1 MVRSSLGLFM
11 LLVAAACGSNGSSS
25 GPCDV
30 VPPDPACNLTCD
42 PQPGAP
48 ASCPDGFYCNPDGK
62 CYAQCTQGGDQCGD
76 GYTCTYDGHCQP
88 GDPGMGSG
96 SGSNDCPRVAF
107 MAKPTTPSILLVIDR
122 SGSMLE
128 NFGNPATQKWGA
140 VKSALVDAANGVVT
154 QLESKAYFG
163 SLIYDTNPNDNSVC
177 PRLTAVSRALN
188 NAAALRTALN
198 TNPADRTSTPTAK
211 SIRAATASFAAVPPP
226 AGSPPIIVV
235 ATDGAPV
242 KCGDENDPNKNAQ
255 AYVIEAVTAAYAAG
269 IKVIP
274 LSVASGSQTEAHLQ
288 QVANV
293 GAGVQAG
300 QPNAK
305 LYKGNSPA
313 ELKTAFDQIIGGA
326 VSCDLTVNASVTQ
339 EQAAAAEIKLNGRAL
354 TFGTDWIL
362 VGDRT
367 IRIQG
372 AACDMMKAS
381 ANPMVDGT
389 FPCGVVLE

>member
-1 MVRSSLGLFM
+1 MVRSTLALSM

-62 CYAQCTQGGDQCGD
+62 CYAQCSQGGDQCGD
-76 GYTCTYDGHCQP
+76 GYVCTYDGHCQP

-96 SGSNDCPRVAF
+96 SGSGSDCPRVAF
-107 MAKPTTPSILLVIDR
+107 MAKPTIPSVLLVLDR
-122 SGSMLE
+122 SGSMRQ
-128 NFGNPATQKWGA
+128 NFGNPPQVKWNA
-140 VKSALVDAANGVVT
+140 VRTALTDPTNGVVT
-154 QLESKAYFG
+154 ALESKAYFG
-163 SLIYDTNPNDNSVC
+163 AMIYETANGLCPNLIT
-177 PRLTAVSRALN
+177 RGRALN
-188 NAAALRTALN
+188 NAAALRTALQDPPDSQSN
-198 TNPADRTSTPTAK
+198 TPTAK

-235 ATDGAPV
+235 ATDGEPTR
-242 KCGDENDPNKNAQ
+242 CGDEDAEKTAK
-255 AYVIEAVTAAYAAG
+255 AHVLEAATAAYAAG
-269 IKVIP
+269 IRVIP
-274 LSVASGSQTEAHLQ
+274 LSVATNADTEAHLQ
-288 QVANV
+288 QVANI

-305 LYKGNSPA
+305 LYKGNSPE
-313 ELKTAFDQIIGGA
+313 ELKAAFDQIIGGV

-339 EQAAAAEIKLNGRAL
+339 DQAAAAEIKLNGRAL
-354 TFGTDWIL
+354 VFGTDWIL

-372 AACDMMKAS
+372 AACDMMKA
-381 ANPMVDGT
+381 AAHPMVDGT

>member
-1 MVRSSLGLFM
+1 MVRSSIGLFM

-88 GDPGMGSG
+88 GDPGMGGGG

-107 MAKPTTPSILLVIDR
+107 MAKPTTPSILLAIDR
-122 SGSMLE
+122 SGSMNE
-128 NFGNPATQKWGA
+128 DFGTSGVKKWPA
-140 VKSALVDAANGVVT
+140 VKTALVDLTNGVVT

-163 SLIYDTNPNDNSVC
+163 ALIYDTGGGAC
-177 PRLTAVSRALN
+177 PRLTPVSRALN
-188 NAAALRTALN
+188 NAATLRTALDTPPDN
-198 TNPADRTSTPTAK
+198 NASTPTAK
-211 SIRAATASFAAVPPP
+211 TILAAIASFAAVPPP

-235 ATDGAPV
+235 ATDGEPRNCTGEGPDAKQNTV
-242 KCGDENDPNKNAQ
+242 NA
-255 AYVIEAVTAAYAAG
+255 AKAAYAAG

-274 LSVASGSQTEAHLQ
+274 LSVGNAVGDQHLQ
-288 QVANV
+288 DVANG

-305 LYKGNSPA
+305 FYKGNNPA
-313 ELKTAFDQIIGGA
+313 ELKAAFDQIIGGA